1 MQNHG
6 YPLISIHFHA
16 FPCMSMDIHGYWTA
30 ARGKEGAYDLCP
42 LAGSPFG
49 SYGPQPFTTVEYA
62 GLPATTTP
70 CRPGRQAAGPSS
82 PDPASMIDNFER
94 RYLHV
99 AIYIYISIYIYY
111 IYIYIYNTAHCLSY
125 IQYNGVLHIDQWSH
139 RCRSKG
145 LERKPISV
153 FCPSCLLP
161 FLLACL
167 LHSPRS
173 LSDCCPIFGVV
184 WRVCTCNGLAVWDE
198 FQK

>member
-1 MQNHG
+1 MHFPACPWQRGGLRSLPPRRHPIWELWTLTLHNSGVRRTSSNHH
-6 YPLISIHFHA
+6 PM
-16 FPCMSMDIHGYWTA
+16 PT
-30 ARGKEGAYDLCP
+30 GA
-42 LAGSPFG
+42 
-49 SYGPQPFTTVEYA
+49 
-62 GLPATTTP
+62 
-70 CRPGRQAAGPSS
+70 PGRRTLLAGPS
-82 PDPASMIDNFER
+82 
-94 RYLHV
+94 LHDRQFRKEV
-99 AIYIYISIYIYY
+99 FARGHIYIYLYIYILYL
-111 IYIYIYNTAHCLSY
+111 YIYIYNTAHCLSY